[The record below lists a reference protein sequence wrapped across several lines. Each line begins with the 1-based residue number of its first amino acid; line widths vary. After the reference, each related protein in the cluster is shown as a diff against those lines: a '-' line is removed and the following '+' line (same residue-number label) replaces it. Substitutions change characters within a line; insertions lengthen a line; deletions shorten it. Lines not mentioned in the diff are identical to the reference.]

1 MPKTQSLLSNSIF
14 PGDPVKARCV
24 FFLVIQRLQ
33 AAAAKDPSVAAQA
46 NRLIGQY
53 RARLPKAA
61 DIFMHPELGSGKAL
75 AIPGYGSVV
84 LP

>member
-1 MPKTQSLLSNSIF
+1 M
-14 PGDPVKARCV
+14 
-24 FFLVIQRLQ
+24 
-33 AAAAKDPSVAAQA
+33 AAQA